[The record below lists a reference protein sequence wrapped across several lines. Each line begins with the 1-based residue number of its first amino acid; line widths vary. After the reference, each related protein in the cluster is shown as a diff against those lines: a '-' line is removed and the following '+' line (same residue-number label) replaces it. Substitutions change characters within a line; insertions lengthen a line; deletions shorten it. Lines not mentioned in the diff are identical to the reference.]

1 MEWLDLANLP
11 KSGQT
16 QLWDGRTGEKFDREV
31 TVGTIYMLKL
41 HHLVEDKIHARST
54 GPYSLV
60 TQQPLGGKAQL
71 GGQRFGEM
79 EVWALEAYGAL
90 IQENDNEKKLSG
102 SELNTTNNR
111 MELTAVIKALEHYDE
126 AREIEVFT
134 DSKYVMQG
142 ITEWIKNWKNNH
154 WKTSQKKDVK
164 NKDLWVLLD
173 TVSAKHDIKWSWV
186 KGHAGDYGNEIADKL
201 ATQAIL
207 ES

>member
-1 MEWLDLANLP
+1 MKIKIYTDGAC
-11 KSGQT
+11 SGNP
-16 QLWDGRTGEKFDREV
+16 GK
-31 TVGTIYMLKL
+31 
-41 HHLVEDKIHARST
+41 
-54 GPYSLV
+54 
-60 TQQPLGGKAQL
+60 GG
-71 GGQRFGEM
+71 
-79 EVWALEAYGAL
+79 WGAL

-111 MELTAVIKALEHYDE
+111 MELTAVIKALEYYDE
-126 AREIEVFT
+126 AKKIEVFT

-142 ITEWIKNWKNNH
+142 ITEWIKNWKTNH

-173 TVSAKHDIKWSWV
+173 SVSAKHDIKWSWV

>member
-1 MEWLDLANLP
+1 MKIKIYTDGAC
-11 KSGQT
+11 SGNP
-16 QLWDGRTGEKFDREV
+16 GK
-31 TVGTIYMLKL
+31 
-41 HHLVEDKIHARST
+41 
-54 GPYSLV
+54 
-60 TQQPLGGKAQL
+60 GG
-71 GGQRFGEM
+71 
-79 EVWALEAYGAL
+79 WGAL
-90 IQENDNEKKLSG
+90 IQENDDDEKKLSG

-111 MELTAVIKALEHYDE
+111 MELTAVIRALEHYNE
-126 AREIEVFT
+126 AKEIEIFT

-142 ITEWIKNWKNNH
+142 ITEWIKNWKSNH

>member
-1 MEWLDLANLP
+1 MKIKIYTDGAC
-11 KSGQT
+11 SGNP
-16 QLWDGRTGEKFDREV
+16 GK
-31 TVGTIYMLKL
+31 
-41 HHLVEDKIHARST
+41 
-54 GPYSLV
+54 
-60 TQQPLGGKAQL
+60 GG
-71 GGQRFGEM
+71 
-79 EVWALEAYGAL
+79 WGAL

-126 AREIEVFT
+126 AKEIEVFT

-142 ITEWIKNWKNNH
+142 ITEWIKNWKTNH

-173 TVSAKHDIKWSWV
+173 SVSAKHDIKWSWV

>member
-1 MEWLDLANLP
+1 MKIKIYTDGAC
-11 KSGQT
+11 SGNP
-16 QLWDGRTGEKFDREV
+16 GK
-31 TVGTIYMLKL
+31 
-41 HHLVEDKIHARST
+41 
-54 GPYSLV
+54 
-60 TQQPLGGKAQL
+60 GG
-71 GGQRFGEM
+71 
-79 EVWALEAYGAL
+79 WGAL

-173 TVSAKHDIKWSWV
+173 TVSAKHDVKWSWV

-207 ES
+207 EN

>member
-1 MEWLDLANLP
+1 MKIKIYTDGAC
-11 KSGQT
+11 SGNP
-16 QLWDGRTGEKFDREV
+16 GK
-31 TVGTIYMLKL
+31 
-41 HHLVEDKIHARST
+41 
-54 GPYSLV
+54 
-60 TQQPLGGKAQL
+60 GG
-71 GGQRFGEM
+71 
-79 EVWALEAYGAL
+79 WGAL

-111 MELTAVIKALEHYDE
+111 MELTAIIKALEYYDE
-126 AREIEVFT
+126 AKEIEVFT

-142 ITEWIKNWKNNH
+142 ITEWIKNWKTNH

-173 TVSAKHDIKWSWV
+173 TVSAKHDIKWNWV

>member
-1 MEWLDLANLP
+1 MKIKIYTDGAC
-11 KSGQT
+11 SGNP
-16 QLWDGRTGEKFDREV
+16 GK
-31 TVGTIYMLKL
+31 
-41 HHLVEDKIHARST
+41 
-54 GPYSLV
+54 
-60 TQQPLGGKAQL
+60 GG
-71 GGQRFGEM
+71 
-79 EVWALEAYGAL
+79 WGAL

-111 MELTAVIKALEHYDE
+111 MELTAVIRALEHYDE
-126 AREIEVFT
+126 AKEIEVFT

-142 ITEWIKNWKNNH
+142 ITEWIKNWKTNH

-173 TVSAKHDIKWSWV
+173 SVSAKHDIQWSWV
-186 KGHAGDYGNEIADKL
+186 RGHAGDYGNEIADKL

>member
-1 MEWLDLANLP
+1 MKIKIYTDGAC
-11 KSGQT
+11 SGNP
-16 QLWDGRTGEKFDREV
+16 GK
-31 TVGTIYMLKL
+31 
-41 HHLVEDKIHARST
+41 
-54 GPYSLV
+54 
-60 TQQPLGGKAQL
+60 GG
-71 GGQRFGEM
+71 
-79 EVWALEAYGAL
+79 WGAL

-126 AREIEVFT
+126 AKEIEVFT

-201 ATQAIL
+201 ATKAIL

>member
-1 MEWLDLANLP
+1 MRIKIYTDGAC
-11 KSGQT
+11 SGNP
-16 QLWDGRTGEKFDREV
+16 GK
-31 TVGTIYMLKL
+31 
-41 HHLVEDKIHARST
+41 
-54 GPYSLV
+54 
-60 TQQPLGGKAQL
+60 GG
-71 GGQRFGEM
+71 
-79 EVWALEAYGAL
+79 WGAL
-90 IQENDNEKKLSG
+90 IQENDNETKLSG

-111 MELTAVIKALEHYDE
+111 MELTAVIKALEYYDK
-126 AREIEVFT
+126 AKEIEVFT

-142 ITEWIKNWKNNH
+142 ITAWIKNWKNNY

-207 ES
+207 GG

>member
-1 MEWLDLANLP
+1 MKIKIYTDGAC
-11 KSGQT
+11 SGNP
-16 QLWDGRTGEKFDREV
+16 GK
-31 TVGTIYMLKL
+31 
-41 HHLVEDKIHARST
+41 
-54 GPYSLV
+54 
-60 TQQPLGGKAQL
+60 GG
-71 GGQRFGEM
+71 
-79 EVWALEAYGAL
+79 WGAL

-111 MELTAVIKALEHYDE
+111 MELTAVIRALEHYDE
-126 AREIEVFT
+126 AKEIEVFT

-142 ITEWIKNWKNNH
+142 ITEWIKNWKTNH

-173 TVSAKHDIKWSWV
+173 SVSAKHDIKWSWV

-207 ES
+207 EN

>member
-1 MEWLDLANLP
+1 MKIKIYTDGAC
-11 KSGQT
+11 SGNP
-16 QLWDGRTGEKFDREV
+16 GK
-31 TVGTIYMLKL
+31 
-41 HHLVEDKIHARST
+41 
-54 GPYSLV
+54 
-60 TQQPLGGKAQL
+60 GG
-71 GGQRFGEM
+71 
-79 EVWALEAYGAL
+79 WGAL

-126 AREIEVFT
+126 TREIEVFT

-173 TVSAKHDIKWSWV
+173 TVSAKHDVKWSWV

>member
-1 MEWLDLANLP
+1 MKIKIYTDGAC
-11 KSGQT
+11 SGNP
-16 QLWDGRTGEKFDREV
+16 GK
-31 TVGTIYMLKL
+31 
-41 HHLVEDKIHARST
+41 
-54 GPYSLV
+54 
-60 TQQPLGGKAQL
+60 GG
-71 GGQRFGEM
+71 
-79 EVWALEAYGAL
+79 WGAL

-173 TVSAKHDIKWSWV
+173 TVSAKHDVKWSWV
-186 KGHAGDYGNEIADKL
+186 KGLSLIHI
-201 ATQAIL
+201 
-207 ES
+207 

>member
-1 MEWLDLANLP
+1 MKIKIYTDGAC
-11 KSGQT
+11 SGNP
-16 QLWDGRTGEKFDREV
+16 GK
-31 TVGTIYMLKL
+31 
-41 HHLVEDKIHARST
+41 
-54 GPYSLV
+54 
-60 TQQPLGGKAQL
+60 GG
-71 GGQRFGEM
+71 
-79 EVWALEAYGAL
+79 WGAL

-111 MELTAVIKALEHYDE
+111 MELTAVIRALEHYAE
-126 AREIEVFT
+126 AKEIEVFT

-142 ITEWIKNWKNNH
+142 ITEWIKNWKTNH

-173 TVSAKHDIKWSWV
+173 SVSAKHDIKWSWV

>member
-1 MEWLDLANLP
+1 MKIKIYTDGAC
-11 KSGQT
+11 SGNP
-16 QLWDGRTGEKFDREV
+16 GK
-31 TVGTIYMLKL
+31 
-41 HHLVEDKIHARST
+41 
-54 GPYSLV
+54 
-60 TQQPLGGKAQL
+60 GG
-71 GGQRFGEM
+71 
-79 EVWALEAYGAL
+79 WGAL

-111 MELTAVIKALEHYDE
+111 MELTAVIRALEHYDE
-126 AREIEVFT
+126 AKEIEVFT
-134 DSKYVMQG
+134 DSKHVMQG
-142 ITEWIKNWKNNH
+142 ITEWIKNWKTNH

-173 TVSAKHDIKWSWV
+173 SVSAKHDIKWSWV

>member
-1 MEWLDLANLP
+1 MKIKIYTDGAC
-11 KSGQT
+11 SGNP
-16 QLWDGRTGEKFDREV
+16 GK
-31 TVGTIYMLKL
+31 
-41 HHLVEDKIHARST
+41 
-54 GPYSLV
+54 
-60 TQQPLGGKAQL
+60 GG
-71 GGQRFGEM
+71 
-79 EVWALEAYGAL
+79 WGAL

-111 MELTAVIKALEHYDE
+111 MELTAVIRALEHYDE
-126 AREIEVFT
+126 AKEIEVFT

-142 ITEWIKNWKNNH
+142 ITEWIKNWKTNH

-173 TVSAKHDIKWSWV
+173 SVSSKHDIKWSWV

-207 ES
+207 EN

>member
-1 MEWLDLANLP
+1 MKIKIYTDGAC
-11 KSGQT
+11 SGNP
-16 QLWDGRTGEKFDREV
+16 GK
-31 TVGTIYMLKL
+31 
-41 HHLVEDKIHARST
+41 
-54 GPYSLV
+54 
-60 TQQPLGGKAQL
+60 GG
-71 GGQRFGEM
+71 
-79 EVWALEAYGAL
+79 WGAL

-173 TVSAKHDIKWSWV
+173 TVSAKHDVKWSWV

-207 ES
+207 GS

>member
-1 MEWLDLANLP
+1 MKIKIYTDGAC
-11 KSGQT
+11 SGNP
-16 QLWDGRTGEKFDREV
+16 GK
-31 TVGTIYMLKL
+31 
-41 HHLVEDKIHARST
+41 
-54 GPYSLV
+54 
-60 TQQPLGGKAQL
+60 GG
-71 GGQRFGEM
+71 
-79 EVWALEAYGAL
+79 WGAL

-111 MELTAVIKALEHYDE
+111 MELTAVIKALEQYDE

-164 NKDLWVLLD
+164 NKDLWILLD

>member
-1 MEWLDLANLP
+1 MKIKIYTDGAC
-11 KSGQT
+11 SGNP
-16 QLWDGRTGEKFDREV
+16 GK
-31 TVGTIYMLKL
+31 
-41 HHLVEDKIHARST
+41 
-54 GPYSLV
+54 
-60 TQQPLGGKAQL
+60 GG
-71 GGQRFGEM
+71 
-79 EVWALEAYGAL
+79 WGAL

-111 MELTAVIKALEHYDE
+111 MELTAVIRALEHYDE
-126 AREIEVFT
+126 AKELEVFT

-142 ITEWIKNWKNNH
+142 ITEWIKNWKTNH

-173 TVSAKHDIKWSWV
+173 TVSAKHDVKWSWV

>member
-1 MEWLDLANLP
+1 MKIRIYTDGAC
-11 KSGQT
+11 SGNP
-16 QLWDGRTGEKFDREV
+16 GK
-31 TVGTIYMLKL
+31 
-41 HHLVEDKIHARST
+41 
-54 GPYSLV
+54 
-60 TQQPLGGKAQL
+60 GG
-71 GGQRFGEM
+71 
-79 EVWALEAYGAL
+79 WGAL
-90 IQENDNEKKLSG
+90 IQENDDEKKLSG

-111 MELTAVIKALEHYDE
+111 MELTAVIKALEHYNE
-126 AREIEVFT
+126 AKEIEIFT

-142 ITEWIKNWKNNH
+142 ITEWIKNWKSNH

-173 TVSAKHDIKWSWV
+173 TVSAKHDIKWRWV

>member
-1 MEWLDLANLP
+1 MKIKIYTDGAC
-11 KSGQT
+11 SGNP
-16 QLWDGRTGEKFDREV
+16 GK
-31 TVGTIYMLKL
+31 
-41 HHLVEDKIHARST
+41 
-54 GPYSLV
+54 
-60 TQQPLGGKAQL
+60 GG
-71 GGQRFGEM
+71 
-79 EVWALEAYGAL
+79 WGAL

-173 TVSAKHDIKWSWV
+173 AVSAKHDIKWSWV

>member
-1 MEWLDLANLP
+1 MKIKIYTDGAC
-11 KSGQT
+11 SGNP
-16 QLWDGRTGEKFDREV
+16 GK
-31 TVGTIYMLKL
+31 
-41 HHLVEDKIHARST
+41 
-54 GPYSLV
+54 
-60 TQQPLGGKAQL
+60 GG
-71 GGQRFGEM
+71 
-79 EVWALEAYGAL
+79 WGAL

-173 TVSAKHDIKWSWV
+173 TVSAKHDVKWSWV

-207 ES
+207 KS

>member
-1 MEWLDLANLP
+1 MKIKIYTDGAC
-11 KSGQT
+11 SGNP
-16 QLWDGRTGEKFDREV
+16 GK
-31 TVGTIYMLKL
+31 
-41 HHLVEDKIHARST
+41 
-54 GPYSLV
+54 
-60 TQQPLGGKAQL
+60 GG
-71 GGQRFGEM
+71 
-79 EVWALEAYGAL
+79 WGAL

-111 MELTAVIKALEHYDE
+111 MELTAVIRALEHYDE
-126 AREIEVFT
+126 AKEIEVFT

-142 ITEWIKNWKNNH
+142 ITEWIKNWKTNH

-173 TVSAKHDIKWSWV
+173 SVSAKHDIKWSWV
-186 KGHAGDYGNEIADKL
+186 KGHAGDHGNEIADTL